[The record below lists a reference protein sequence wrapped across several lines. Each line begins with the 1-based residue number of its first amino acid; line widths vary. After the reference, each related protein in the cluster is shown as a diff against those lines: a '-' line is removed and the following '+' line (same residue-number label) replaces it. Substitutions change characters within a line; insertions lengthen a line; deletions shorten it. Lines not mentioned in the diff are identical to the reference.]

1 MAIRKKRLLGSLTIF
16 LSLSLWFLPF
26 PGLGSEPL
34 PPSGASPGPQA
45 EKAGSNPPESN
56 DYACFLAGLPNPGGP
71 LAAWESKPT
80 WIKYADASRRKWE
93 NFARAQLGPM
103 RQWAAQ
109 ELGTAQTAA
118 VFYPFSGPD
127 FLNVYTLFPRAE
139 TYVMVALEPVGALP
153 DCAALDLGN
162 FLARMQNSLEQ
173 YLYTDYFV
181 TAKMAAQIS
190 QTELAGVLPVLLFFL
205 AREQAQVLA
214 VQHLVL
220 KADGALEE
228 RPGAASGGSSGNG
241 IPGVR
246 LIFTGP
252 GAAGQQTL
260 YYFQVNLQNHSL
272 KKNPQFAA
280 FLKSLGPLTTFT
292 KSASFLLASPFSSAI
307 RQLILE
313 QSRYVLQDDSGIP
326 LRDFPAATWNLRFY
340 GTYKGPIARFKNRY
354 QEDLAEVYNQGK
366 DVYPLPFGIGYH
378 FRAGTSNL
386 LFAAKKQEECS
397 R

>member
-1 MAIRKKRLLGSLTIF
+1 MAIRKKRVLGGITII
-16 LSLSLWFLPF
+16 LCLSLWFLPF

-34 PPSGASPGPQA
+34 PSSGASPGPQA
-45 EKAGSNPPESN
+45 EKAGSNTPTSN
-56 DYACFLAGLPNPGGP
+56 DYACFLAGLAHPGGP
-71 LAAWESKPT
+71 LAAWESNPA
-80 WIKYADASRRKWE
+80 WIKYAAANRQNWE
-93 NFARAQLGPM
+93 KFSKKQLEPM

-109 ELGTAQTAA
+109 ELAAAPTAA

-127 FLNVYTLFPRAE
+127 FLNVYALFPRAR
-139 TYVMVALEPVGALP
+139 TYVLVALEPVGTLP
-153 DCAALDLGN
+153 DCAALDLPN
-162 FLARMQNSLEQ
+162 FLAGMQNSLQQ

-181 TAKMAAQIS
+181 TAKMATQIS
-190 QTELAGVLPVLLFFL
+190 QSELKGVLPVLLFFL
-205 AREQAQVLA
+205 AREQARVLE

-228 RPGAASGGSSGNG
+228 RPAAAGGGSPGPG

-252 GAAGQQTL
+252 GAAAPQTL
-260 YYFQVNLQNHSL
+260 YYFQVNLQDHSL
-272 KKNPQFAA
+272 RKKPQFAA
-280 FLKSLGPLTTFT
+280 FLKNLAPLTTFT

-313 QSRYVLQDDSGIP
+313 QSAYVLQDDSGIP
-326 LRDFPAATWNLRFY
+326 LQDFAPATWNLRFY

-354 QEDLAEVYNQGK
+354 QEDLAAVYNKGK

-386 LFAAKKQEECS
+386 LFAAKKQDQ
-397 R
+397 